1 MPPEQNS
8 SHHQGDSDPGY
19 EVVEGYH
26 TEPTRPRR
34 GRTVHSTWWVRLILV
49 LMAVGFT
56 GVFVIALWLNP
67 YQSDG
72 SPRQMATHTQLGM
85 PPCNMVALIGKPCP
99 TCGMTTSFSLLVHGD
114 VLGSLRANWCGTLLA
129 LYWLMLIPW
138 AVIAAVRGKLPFVKS
153 GERLALISVTVF
165 LMLSLARWIGVL
177 IS

>member
-1 MPPEQNS
+1 M
-8 SHHQGDSDPGY
+8 
-19 EVVEGYH
+19 
-26 TEPTRPRR
+26 
-34 GRTVHSTWWVRLILV
+34 
-49 LMAVGFT
+49 
-56 GVFVIALWLNP
+56 WLNP